1 MAVIAAGNKIIG
13 KEADILKIV
22 EADARQLWVLVNHT
36 YEKKVSFKALLGYV
50 QGNFEIVFKTLWELT
65 SNKEDEAIPAI
76 VKD

>member
-65 SNKEDEAIPAI
+65 SNKED
-76 VKD
+76 